1 MTWAGVIRN
10 FVTLQSGLEKRLAP
24 VTAHTVL
31 AYEKNPLLISSVA
44 ILLCGGVFDLL
55 RWRISSPFNEV
66 WGWDWHTL
74 GIQISILCIC
84 FNLGVS
90 ICKNKKDKKEV
101 IKEAARNNLES
112 GVFFL
117 ILFLIFAAIGAA

>member
-1 MTWAGVIRN
+1 MRWSWIIRY
-10 FVTLQSGLEKRLAP
+10 FVSIPKERLAP

-84 FNLGVS
+84 VNLGVS